1 VWSGAFSPD
10 GAQLASASNDQA
22 VRLWEVASGRVI
34 AMLSPAEWLGGV
46 PTRRRLQVRRQVT
59 TTLQGTGDQDAHSA
73 SIA

>member
-34 AMLSPAEWLGGV
+34 AMLIPCRMAGRRSD
-46 PTRRRLQVRRQVT
+46 PTAPT
-59 TTLQGTGDQDAHSA
+59 SSTAGHHYAAGYW
-73 SIA
+73 